1 LIFVAGMPSENT
13 PVRLRTSE
21 EARGFWKVTESVIVR
36 DLNEALKAREAK
48 QVEQANEPKLKEV
61 TLPYQRQ
68 EPPGFLNPAWSPT
81 RHEEKSE
88 DTLLKVLKKELE
100 RMEEELTKK
109 DNYICKANA
118 YIRDHRAGH
127 EERKVMRETIIK
139 QAKHMKR
146 LSRVNHALAL
156 HIKENC

>member
-1 LIFVAGMPSENT
+1 MPSENT

-21 EARGFWKVTESVIVR
+21 EARGFWKVTDSVITR
-36 DLNEALKAREAK
+36 DLNAMQAK
-48 QVEQANEPKLKEV
+48 LEQPNKPKEGRK
-61 TLPYQRQ
+61 LPYQRQ
-68 EPPGFLNPAWSPT
+68 DPPGSLNPTWSPT

-88 DTLLKVLKKELE
+88 TLLKVLKKELE

-118 YIRDHRAGH
+118 YIRDHQAVH
-127 EERKVMRETIIK
+127 EERKVMRETIVK

-146 LSRVNHALAL
+146 LSQVNHALAL